1 MPESGGPCRVRLENE
16 ERHGR
21 WIARHGEAVWN
32 WSSPAGRL
40 RWARRV
46 AMFGEFLAHN
56 GPRVLEIGCGTGLFT
71 AELARSGRNITA
83 IDVSPDLLEL
93 AAERVCRENVRFLRE
108 DAHATRFDS
117 GSFDAIVGS
126 SCLHHLEPVRALAE
140 FHRLL
145 RPGGMLLF
153 TEPNMLNPQVALMKN
168 VPWLKRRAG
177 ESPDETAFV
186 RFALAAALKRSGFQE
201 ISIVPFDFLHP
212 SLPTVCLPIA
222 VPLLGFVE
230 RVPLLRELAGS
241 LAITARKG

>member
-1 MPESGGPCRVRLENE
+1 MPESGTPDSVRLENE

-46 AMFGEFLAHN
+46 AMFTEFLAHS
-56 GPRVLEIGCGTGLFT
+56 GPEVLEIGCGTGLFT
-71 AELARSGRNITA
+71 AEIARSGRNITA

-93 AAERVCRENVRFLRE
+93 AAERVCRDNVRFLRE
-108 DAHATRFDS
+108 DAHATGFSSESFDS
-117 GSFDAIVGS
+117 IVGS

-186 RFALAAALKRSGFQE
+186 RFSLAKDLRQCGFRE

-212 SLPTVCLPIA
+212 ALPAACLQLA

-230 RVPLLRELAGS
+230 QVPLLRELAGS